1 MGLVKGEDV
10 ILKFS
15 DGDLVENEHIYCA
28 RSVTL
33 DVQRD
38 YIETSINS
46 SGIFRTYTPTG
57 ITWSGTI
64 EGLVYIADANI
75 PTYGVTAYGLLN
87 ALINGANSITLEFYE
102 EDMEHSKWTKK
113 SGLIFIESVS
123 ETASFDNM
131 TTFSVTFRGNGQ
143 LNLDFGDV

>member
-15 DGDLVENEHIYCA
+15 DGEDQVDEHIYCA

-38 YIETSINS
+38 YIETSISS

-64 EGLVYIADANI
+64 EGLVYIKDGNI
-75 PTYGVTAYGLLN
+75 PTYGVTSYGLL
-87 ALINGANSITLEFYE
+87 LGLVNGANNIILEFYE
-102 EDMEHSKWTKK
+102 EDMEHSKWLKK
-113 SGLIFIESVS
+113 TGLIWIESVS

-131 TTFSVTFRGNGQ
+131 VTFSVTFRGNGQ
-143 LNLDFGDV
+143 LTLSDGDV